1 MDNNI
6 LLMADYYKHTH
17 HLLWPEKTEYV
28 HSYIESRGT
37 PSQDVLFFGLQ
48 GLLKQYLLRPDI
60 GNEPFGLNKA
70 QSLINSG
77 FGKWYFNMEGW
88 GHIYTEHK
96 NKLPIHI
103 RALPEGSIVPRGTPL
118 ITIENTDSKCW
129 WLPQYLETM
138 LDRLWY
144 PTTVAT
150 RSMEAKRIIKEF
162 CDISGCEVSPFHLLD
177 FGARGATCHEAAA
190 IGGASHLLNFQGTD
204 NIEGVKYLMDYYNA
218 PVSGFSVMASEHS
231 VTMAYGRKGEL
242 DAYKRFF
249 AACPPEATISIVID
263 TYDDMRALRELFDS
277 PELRDTIL
285 TRPGTTVFRPDSGN
299 IHTKPLEVM
308 KELWRMFGGSM
319 HGHCHTY
326 ARLNPKIKVLQG
338 DGISDLGSLREICK
352 SITDN
357 KFCMSNIML
366 GMGAGLLQNC
376 TRSTYDIVM
385 KASEVTIDGNVTPV
399 QKAPKSDPFKNSK
412 SGRFND
418 PRLETVF
425 LNGELMREQSLH
437 DIKRVIN
444 ED

>member
-17 HLLWPEKTEYV
+17 HLLWPPNTEYV

-37 PSQDVLFFGLQ
+37 PSHDVLFFGLQ
-48 GLLKQYLLRPDI
+48 GFLKQYLYPCVGADAFAAATILH
-60 GNEPFGLNKA
+60 A
-70 QSLINSG
+70 G
-77 FGKWYFNMEGW
+77 FGGQNYFNDEGW
-88 GHIYTEHK
+88 NYIGKELK
-96 NKLPIHI
+96 GNLPIHI

-118 ITIENTDSKCW
+118 MTIENTDPKCF

-144 PTTVAT
+144 PITVAS
-150 RSMEAKRIIKEF
+150 RSMEAKRIIKEY

-190 IGGASHLLNFQGTD
+190 IGGASHLLNFEGTD
-204 NIEGVKYLMDYYNA
+204 NIEGVKYLMDYYSA

-231 VTMAYGRKGEL
+231 VTMAYGRENEL

-249 AACPPEATISIVID
+249 AACPPEATLSIVID
-263 TYDDMRALRELFDS
+263 TYDDIRALRELFDG
-277 PELRDTIL
+277 PELRNIIL
-285 TRPGTTVFRPDSGN
+285 DRPGTTVFRPDSGN

-308 KELWRMFGGSM
+308 KELRRMFGGPLG
-319 HGHCHTY
+319 GHCNTY
-326 ARLNPKIKVLQG
+326 AKLHPKIKVLQG
-338 DGISDLGSLREICK
+338 DGIQDLNSLRTICK
-352 SITDN
+352 SITDA
-357 KFCMSNIML
+357 KFCMSSIML

-385 KASEVTIDGNVTPV
+385 KASEVTIDGKAIPV
-399 QKAPKSDPFKNSK
+399 QKRPKSDPYKNSK
-412 SGRFND
+412 AGRFND

-425 LNGELMREQSLH
+425 LNGELVREQSLE
-437 DIKRVIN
+437 DIKGIMN
-444 ED
+444 EHKD